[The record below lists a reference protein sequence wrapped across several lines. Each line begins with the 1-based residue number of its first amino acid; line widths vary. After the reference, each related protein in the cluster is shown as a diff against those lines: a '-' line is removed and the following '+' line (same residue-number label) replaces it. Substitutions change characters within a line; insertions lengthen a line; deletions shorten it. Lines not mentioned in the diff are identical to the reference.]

1 MTKVMAGMIVS
12 DEAQQCDRSVRHC
25 HTGPGQLPGQ
35 IKTDTSRFMSDT
47 VNLGNSSL
55 I

>member
-12 DEAQQCDRSVRHC
+12 DEAGQC

-35 IKTDTSRFMSDT
+35 IKQTPADLCQTRSIWATLLSFEYC
-47 VNLGNSSL
+47 
-55 I
+55 

>member
-1 MTKVMAGMIVS
+1 MTKVMAGMSVS
-12 DEAQQCDRSVRHC
+12 DEAGQC